1 MKLNECAI
9 REELWIGYIRGTL
22 DAASRQMLTAH
33 LERCGR
39 CRDIYAE
46 WNALLN
52 ETQPHDVPPARLAR
66 RLKFS
71 VVWHGRV
78 VRLLRNVRAPVYAT
92 AAALAF
98 VFGVWALTFGP
109 ARNQTTVPYA
119 VAEEKML
126 EDMSLIK
133 DARTKQVNVMPLLQ
147 PDVRGIAW
155 INDESDEVMLLVEGL
170 RFENDKDYQ
179 VWSVVADS
187 RRNIGLMR
195 WTNGKAHMY
204 YRGTELSEAE
214 RLTVSREPKGGSG
227 VPTGPDL
234 MVVRLRH

>member
-1 MKLNECAI
+1 L
-9 REELWIGYIRGTL
+9 R
-22 DAASRQMLTAH
+22 H
-33 LERCGR
+33 
-39 CRDIYAE
+39 
-46 WNALLN
+46 
-52 ETQPHDVPPARLAR
+52 V
-66 RLKFS
+66 
-71 VVWHGRV
+71 RV
-78 VRLLRNVRAPVYAT
+78 PVYAT

-98 VFGVWALTFGP
+98 VFGLWALTFGP
-109 ARNQTTVPYA
+109 ARQQTTASYA

-133 DARTKQVNVMPLLQ
+133 DARTKQVDVTPLLH
-147 PDVRGIAW
+147 PGVKGVAW

-214 RLTVSREPKGGSG
+214 RL
-227 VPTGPDL
+227 
-234 MVVRLRH
+234 MVVRLRR